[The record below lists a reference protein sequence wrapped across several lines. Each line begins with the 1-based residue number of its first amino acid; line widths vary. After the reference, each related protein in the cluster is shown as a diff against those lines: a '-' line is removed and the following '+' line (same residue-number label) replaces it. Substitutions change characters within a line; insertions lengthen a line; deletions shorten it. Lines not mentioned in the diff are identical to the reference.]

1 MRVLPA
7 AGRRSSVTRIHGF
20 ESEDVA
26 EKYAVRLGVFAV
38 VNHVRASKSFGSP
51 KRCRE
56 LLAGSMFRG
65 SL

>member
-7 AGRRSSVTRIHGF
+7 AADHAMTRIHGF

-38 VNHVRASKSFGSP
+38 VNHLRASKSFGSP
-51 KRCRE
+51 GTPGR
-56 LLAGSMFRG
+56 LHFPWNL
-65 SL
+65 